1 MPYPV
6 NHKRTGKGSLQ
17 ETPKEKEN
25 RWRGCRERNLSKVA
39 SLPPQASMCCDGT
52 EHPLAYAWP
61 AAGNSASESS
71 VHQIL
76 WLYTPARCRSYRER
90 SIYRFRCSFCC
101 LFPHLDGALPNT
113 VKRNM
118 KMNIGGASAQDTRC
132 YPLELVCVPVAGP
145 HGHIEPEGEEA
156 KVPRHASS
164 CVKETGENSA
174 PQRQRRKKSYAILG
188 AFPIFLKIE
197 SCFFLYT

>member
-17 ETPKEKEN
+17 ETPEEKEN

-118 KMNIGGASAQDTRC
+118 KKNTGGASAQDTRC

-145 HGHIEPEGEEA
+145 HGDIQPDPGKPGSQVLCEGDKRKLSTLATQAKEELYHSWGISDIS
-156 KVPRHASS
+156 PNCFCSF
-164 CVKETGENSA
+164 
-174 PQRQRRKKSYAILG
+174 ILYFEDG
-188 AFPIFLKIE
+188 
-197 SCFFLYT
+197 